1 MRTKLPVLLAVC
13 LLKGSSSSAQIPIVD
28 IIGEITKKVV
38 MAIDLK
44 VQQLQNETLGLQEA
58 QRQLENALHLSELSE
73 ISGWLQQQKDLY
85 AGYYQEL
92 WQIKTAISTYERV
105 RDMID
110 KEAQIASR
118 FRTLS
123 AAIGQ
128 DRHFTAAEVESMMT
142 TLTGILN
149 QSIQNVGQIET
160 VIKSFNTQMSDADRL
175 RIIDAA
181 GSKIDQNYT
190 DLQVFGQ
197 RGLILSLNRA
207 RDAGDAAATKAMYG
221 LP

>member
-1 MRTKLPVLLAVC
+1 MSTKLLVLLAVC

-58 QRQLENALHLSELSE
+58 QQQLENALHLSELSE

-92 WQIKTAISTYERV
+92 WQIKSAISTYERV
-105 RDMID
+105 GDMID
-110 KEAQIASR
+110 KEAQIASQ

-128 DRHFTAAEVESMMT
+128 DRHFMPAEVESMIT
-142 TLTGILN
+142 TLTGIVN

-160 VIKSFNTQMSDADRL
+160 VIKSFITQMSDADRL

-181 GSKIDQNYT
+181 GSKIDRNYT
-190 DLQVFGQ
+190 DLQPFGQ

-207 RDAGDAAATKAMYG
+207 RDAGDAAATRVLYG
-221 LP
+221 LQ